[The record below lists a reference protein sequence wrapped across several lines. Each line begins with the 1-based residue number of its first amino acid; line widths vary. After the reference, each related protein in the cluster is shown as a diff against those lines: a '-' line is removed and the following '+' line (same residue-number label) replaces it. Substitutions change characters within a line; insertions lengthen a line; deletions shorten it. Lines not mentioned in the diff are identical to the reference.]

1 MRREYRAESEGIDVS
16 RKDLVRIL
24 AGGGSCVL
32 IAALAT
38 FVVKE
43 WRFHPWLPVIYGVI
57 VIPTVFP
64 PVFRWTRKLAEK
76 YAGLARGIR
85 IGLGIWTVFWVAYVV
100 LTATGRFG

>member
-1 MRREYRAESEGIDVS
+1 MESEATNVS
-16 RKDLVRIL
+16 RKDLISIL
-24 AGGGSCVL
+24 VGGGSFVL

-64 PVFRWTRKLAEK
+64 PVFWWTRKLAAK
-76 YAGLARGIR
+76 RAGLARGIR
-85 IGLGIWTVFWVAYVV
+85 IALGIWTAFWAAYVV
-100 LTATGRFG
+100 LTATGRLG

>member
-1 MRREYRAESEGIDVS
+1 MESEATNVS
-16 RKDLVRIL
+16 RKDLISIL
-24 AGGGSCVL
+24 VGGGSFLL

-100 LTATGRFG
+100 LTATGKFG